1 MQIPR
6 EQRSQID
13 RIHPLMIFKEKLVKK
28 HGLKR
33 ILKPLVKD
41 LKELE
46 EGIYI
51 NFPIRRQVQLGV
63 LVFSADNLE
72 AHTLGGFSMCFSSKD
87 ICRFCHCQYDELEV
101 RIHDNVEGES
111 KHNYWS
117 VREYDVICETFEEE
131 DETEDDASTFETNI
145 FYEQDSD
152 EEYSDEQ
159 DSDEQDS
166 DEEANEADN
175 ETDEEEEI
183 NKHGLRCRCPLNQLK
198 SFHAI
203 LNFPPDMLHDIM
215 EGAIAEDLFGIL
227 KIFVRKGYFSIQEYN
242 IQMKRSGFLS
252 YESSD
257 RPQDVPEK
265 GKKLSGKACSL
276 WVHLRNFPLIV
287 RSFINNFEE
296 EDEVLLLVLKLLDV
310 TNRLA
315 AVQYRSH
322 EIDELEE
329 KVIEYLNMRK
339 KVHETYP
346 NLLKKSRH
354 GRRWQCFSFA
364 VIPQNLPLARSEST
378 DLVDIRGGTNTLLSL
393 TDIEVDITC
402 LIMCSFMLSSFL
414 NRKWNY

>member
-1 MQIPR
+1 
-6 EQRSQID
+6 
-13 RIHPLMIFKEKLVKK
+13 MIFKEKLVKK
-28 HGLKR
+28 HGLNR

-72 AHTLGGFSMCFSSKD
+72 AHTLGGFSKCFSSKD

-101 RIHDNVEGES
+101 RIHDHVEGEL

-145 FYEQDSD
+145 FYDDDEQDSD

-159 DSDEQDS
+159 DSEEQDS
-166 DEEANEADN
+166 DEEASEADDDTN
-175 ETDEEEEI
+175 EEESDETDEEEEI

-242 IQMKRSGFLS
+242 IR
-252 YESSD
+252 
-257 RPQDVPEK
+257 
-265 GKKLSGKACSL
+265 
-276 WVHLRNFPLIV
+276 
-287 RSFINNFEE
+287 
-296 EDEVLLLVLKLLDV
+296 
-310 TNRLA
+310 
-315 AVQYRSH
+315 
-322 EIDELEE
+322 
-329 KVIEYLNMRK
+329 
-339 KVHETYP
+339 
-346 NLLKKSRH
+346 
-354 GRRWQCFSFA
+354 FSFLR
-364 VIPQNLPLARSEST
+364 I
-378 DLVDIRGGTNTLLSL
+378 
-393 TDIEVDITC
+393 
-402 LIMCSFMLSSFL
+402 F
-414 NRKWNY
+414 